1 MSTPGVDL
9 HGLGW
14 VLDEHLLRHP
24 HTLRALLLS
33 SDGMVAAMSKD
44 LDRDMADRMAAAVS
58 GMQSLSREAA
68 EFADCRRAPWELTM
82 IQYGGDYLFVM
93 AAGASTYLALSATQ
107 EADVEALS
115 YAMEKTVDRLGQE
128 MALPTRGGG
137 SAGGAGS

>member
-33 SDGMVAAMSKD
+33 SDGMVAATSKD
-44 LDRDMADRMAAAVS
+44 LDRDMADRMAAAIS
-58 GMQSLSREAA
+58 GMQALSREAA
-68 EFADCRRAPWELTM
+68 EFADCRREPWELTM
-82 IQYGGDYLFVM
+82 IQYGRGYLFVM

-128 MALPTRGGG
+128 MSLATRG
-137 SAGGAGS
+137 AAGAGS